1 MKKLMIAAAIVCAA
15 TMSQAVQY
23 DWKVGSGAIYD
34 GSGKTVATTM
44 TTVYLFNALDYSQ
57 QTLLT
62 AFIAGNGSAATIASI
77 VDNAAASAT
86 LTSGKLNNNTG
97 KIVSDAKFGSNDGS
111 KAHSYVVVFDE
122 AAKKVFI
129 NTTNSQALDKGD
141 GATTYLTAKT
151 DYVAGSMKTIDADK
165 SKAEGAF
172 ATNKAGW
179 YTASAVPEPT
189 SGLLLLLGVAGLA
202 LKRKRA

>member
-1 MKKLMIAAAIVCAA
+1 MIAAAIVCVAA
-15 TMSQAVQY
+15 MAQAVQY
-23 DWKVGSGAIYD
+23 DWKVGSAAISD
-34 GSGKTVATTM
+34 GSGKMNATTM

-62 AFIAGNGSAATIASI
+62 AFVAGNGSAETIASI
-77 VDNAAASAT
+77 IGNSAASAG
-86 LTSGKLNNNTG
+86 LTKGVLSKNTG
-97 KIVSDAKFGSNDGS
+97 TIVSDAKFGSNDGS

-129 NTTNSQALDKGD
+129 NTTNSQSLDKGE
-141 GATTYLTAKT
+141 GATTYLSAKN
-151 DYVAGSMKTIDADK
+151 DYLLGSQKTIDADK

-172 ATNKAGW
+172 ATNGAGW
-179 YTASAVPEPT
+179 YTAAAVPEPT

-202 LKRKRA
+202 LRRRRA